1 MTMPRALR
9 ILIKDRET
17 GWTFTLLLCLVYTAF
32 LIWMQAHHEMWRD
45 EVHAWTLSRLAHG
58 FSELV
63 SGDRSYEGHPPLWFW
78 YLHIWSWFVE
88 SAWGIQAA
96 TIAAATAAAVLVVRF
111 APFPRYLKI
120 LLLFS
125 YYFGH
130 EYAVMARNY
139 VLGWFLVCLFC
150 VLYRPYRTRTIALAI
165 ALGLLSLTSIY
176 GLIMSIFLL
185 GFFVLDQVRISFART
200 GARPA
205 ELSLS
210 TSPRT
215 LATLVIA
222 SALIV
227 FCILTID
234 PPDPNPF
241 SPSFNFSALKL
252 AAYPDMLYRISAG
265 FLPWR
270 KLSMNEYWN
279 SCGTFWASK
288 SVWTSCVGGGLL
300 LLAMLALYPS
310 WRFMLIYVAAVASM
324 LAFQQVRNEG
334 STRHWGHF
342 FMLFFAGCWLLRT
355 QFPRR
360 SHWLSTCLLVGLLEI
375 QVSAFLNGVVVETR
389 EVFSGGRDTADFI
402 RRQRLQDLPL
412 VAGPDY
418 AVVTVAGYLRRP
430 FIAVETAENNQTV
443 VFHSRR
449 RREFS
454 TQDLVNRAVAVSRE
468 RKSPV
473 IIVCNQELPEPP
485 IGTTQRLL
493 FTSRPGMVGNEI
505 FSVYRLQAN

>member
-1 MTMPRALR
+1 M
-9 ILIKDRET
+9 
-17 GWTFTLLLCLVYTAF
+17 VN
-32 LIWMQAHHEMWRD
+32 
-45 EVHAWTLSRLAHG
+45 
-58 FSELV
+58 
-63 SGDRSYEGHPPLWFW
+63 GDRSYEGHPPLWFW

-139 VLGWFLVCLFC
+139 VLGWFLLCLFC

-176 GLIMSIFLL
+176 GLIMTIFLL
-185 GFFVLDQVRISFART
+185 GFFILDQVRISIART
-200 GARPA
+200 GSRPT
-205 ELSLS
+205 ELTLS

-215 LATLVIA
+215 LATLIIA
-222 SALIV
+222 STAIL
-227 FCILTID
+227 FCVLVIE

-241 SPSFNFSALKL
+241 SARFNFDALKL
-252 AAYPDMLYRISAG
+252 AAYPDMLYRICAG

-270 KLSMNEYWN
+270 KLTMSDFW
-279 SCGTFWASK
+279 SGCATFWEHK
-288 SVWTSCVGGGLL
+288 SVWTTYVGGGLL
-300 LLAMLALYPS
+300 LLTTLALYPS
-310 WRFMLIYVAAVASM
+310 WRFMLIYIAAITTM

-334 STRHWGHF
+334 AARHWGHF

-360 SHWLSTCLLVGLLEI
+360 SHWRSTCLLVGLL
-375 QVSAFLNGVVVETR
+375 VLHVKSLLAGAVLETR
-389 EVFSGGRDTADFI
+389 EVFSGGRDAADFI
-402 RRQRLQDLPL
+402 RREGLQDLPI

-418 AVVTVAGYLRRP
+418 FVVTVTGYLRRP
-430 FIAVETAENNQTV
+430 FIAVETAETNQTV
-443 VFHSRR
+443 VFHNRR
-449 RREFS
+449 RRGFS
-454 TQDLVNRAVAVSRE
+454 TQDLENRAVAVSRE

-473 IIVCNQELPEPP
+473 IIVCNQRLPEPP
-485 IGTTQRLL
+485 AGSTQRLL
-493 FTSRPGMVGNEI
+493 FSSRSGIVGDEV
-505 FSVYRLQAN
+505 FSIYRLQAN